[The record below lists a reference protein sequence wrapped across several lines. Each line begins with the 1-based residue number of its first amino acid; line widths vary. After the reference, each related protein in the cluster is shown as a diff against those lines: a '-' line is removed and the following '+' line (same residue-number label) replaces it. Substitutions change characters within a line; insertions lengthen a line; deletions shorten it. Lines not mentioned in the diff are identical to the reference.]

1 MNSKPLLIA
10 KKECSLLIDP
20 WAIKKEIEQYECLVL

>member
-20 WAIKKEIEQYECLVL
+20 WAIKKKLNNTSA